1 MCSNRRT
8 LAASLLLALAACGGK
23 HNTNDGFDGGSSSYA
38 LTLVGS
44 ANYVLHPTDKR
55 TLQVLLSQDQ
65 VGPVANASIHF
76 EFQDGETAGAK
87 LDVQDVETDA
97 NGAATVHFT
106 AGTAAG
112 RPTFKVVASAP
123 NYGPDPVAFSF
134 NVIPI
139 RTLLQIIGTPT
150 THVSAD
156 GSSGTTLIG
165 ANSSVALKVRE
176 LDLDTGAPIAKDNIT
191 FTLPPAA
198 GNVTGAPY
206 WSAGGLSTL
215 VQTSAGGEAQ
225 VFLLTKSD
233 TAHSPWL
240 VTASGGG
247 SGSGV
252 SFSVTVQAGS
262 GSSCTMNSQCGP
274 GQVCAGT
281 PPTCQPGGT
290 GTGCDNGSDNP
301 CPFGYLCIGG
311 VCTPPQGNQCDP
323 SAPNCTSGYCCSTS
337 SLTCIP
343 DCPSACKAGEHCVA
357 GTTCGTGTCVGD
369 TSVPDVTGVWL
380 TKHTYSIKDALPTV
394 LQDIFY
400 AIRVIDQALLGKLTI
415 TGIPW
420 IDRIIN
426 AIVSKLLQQYLPDWL
441 QQVIHISDDI
451 VTVLSDL
458 RSEGSMRLVK
468 NPDLTHVKG
477 TEVWTS
483 LVFYWLP
490 LCNGNIG
497 GDPCAPPDCAR
508 IDLATTD
515 SENPGEV
522 GQCKGQSLPSITVQV
537 KPFTG
542 TVVGKG
548 TGGGAPYQLNV
559 DERTVDVKMG
569 KVLLVLID
577 TLISFVTP
585 YHCIQEITDCT
596 PGPGNCP
603 LIDCYGLGQDVE
615 NATGGLVPGGTIE
628 AICDGV
634 VTAAGKAVTDLLASA
649 WPLTADILDF
659 TGHAGVSGAAD
670 PSNCDGG
677 GGASCA
683 ARLGNDN
690 YDKDLGAACF
700 QAPKETRDGYWTGDF
715 FFKVLHKLPGAWEAT
730 RPQ

>member
-1 MCSNRRT
+1 MPAFRRT
-8 LAASLLLALAACGGK
+8 LAAAMCLALVACGGK
-23 HNTNDGFDGGSSSYA
+23 QGTEDTSPDAGGSAYA

-44 ANYVLHPTDKR
+44 AAMVLHPGEKR
-55 TLQVLLSQDQ
+55 ILQVVFAQDQ
-65 VGPVANASIHF
+65 VGPVVSATVHF
-76 EFQDGETAGAK
+76 EFQDGEAEGAS
-87 LDVQDVETDA
+87 LDRQDVKTDP
-97 NGAATVHFT
+97 NGVATVHFT
-106 AGTAAG
+106 AGSSAAS
-112 RPTFKVVASAP
+112 RPTFKVVASAAG
-123 NYGPDPVAFSF
+123 YSASPVAFSF
-134 NVIPI
+134 NIIPV
-139 RTLLQIIGTPT
+139 RRLLQIVGTPT
-150 THVSAD
+150 THVSPD
-156 GSSGTTLIG
+156 GES
-165 ANSSVALKVRE
+165 ASVAAGISTSTGLKVRE
-176 LDLDTGAPIAKDNIT
+176 LDQDTGNAIAGDTIT

-198 GNVTGAPY
+198 RASWSGGSGNSASAQTG
-206 WSAGGLSTL
+206 S
-215 VQTSAGGEAQ
+215 GGEAQ
-225 VFLLTKSD
+225 VFLLATQTPENIPLI
-233 TAHSPWL
+233 TAQSAL
-240 VTASGGG
+240 GGAA
-247 SGSGV
+247 V
-252 SFSVTVQAGS
+252 NFSVSIQAAGS
-262 GSSCTMNSQCGP
+262 SSCTSSQQCNP
-274 GQVCAGT
+274 GQ
-281 PPTCQPGGT
+281 TCVSGHCQDGG
-290 GTGCDNGSDNP
+290 GAGCDNGSDNP
-301 CPFGYLCIGG
+301 CPSGYQCVSG
-311 VCTPPQGNQCDP
+311 VCQPPSGSACDP
-323 SAPNCTSGYCCSTS
+323 NAPNCASGQCCDPAS
-337 SLTCIP
+337 
-343 DCPSACKAGEHCVA
+343 SACKDICPTACATGTHCQP
-357 GTTCGTGTCVGD
+357 GSTCGTGTCVNDNTG
-369 TSVPDVTGVWL
+369 PDVTGVWL
-380 TKHTYSIKDALPTV
+380 TKHSYSIREALPGALQTV
-394 LQDIFY
+394 FE

-415 TGIPW
+415 PW
-420 IDRIIN
+420 LPQFLQDWLDKLIS
-426 AIVSKLLQQYLPDWL
+426 AILQQYLPDWL
-441 QQVIHISDDI
+441 QQVIHIADDI

-458 RSEGSMRLVK
+458 RSEGSMRLTR
-468 NPDLTHVKG
+468 NLDLAHVKG

-497 GDPCAPPDCAR
+497 GDPCVPPDCAR

-548 TGGGAPYQLNV
+548 TGGSAPYQLNV

-585 YHCIQEITDCT
+585 YHCIEEITDCT

-659 TGHAGVSGAAD
+659 TGHAGVSGSAD

-683 ARLGNDN
+683 AKLGNDN
-690 YDKDLGAACF
+690 FDKDLGTACF
-700 QAPKETRDGYWTGDF
+700 QPPKESRDGYWTGDF